1 MDKSLEIIKEKIE
14 NIGSAI
20 MYSMSDTVLR
30 LPAQIVNTICID
42 DFGHLWFLVPRPAQN
57 VALFDRIFPVKLS
70 YFKKGINTSLSI
82 NGLGEMILDP
92 EVINSADCV
101 DDVLRAKARDISML
115 IRVKIEG
122 VELFEPAARKNNV
135 WAAVSNFF
143 IETLFPFHNPSR
155 GVIEYKIAS

>member
-1 MDKSLEIIKEKIE
+1 MDKSLEIIKDKIE

-20 MYSMSDTVLR
+20 MYSMPDTVLK
-30 LPAQIVNTICID
+30 LPTQIVNTLCID
-42 DFGHLWFLVPRPAQN
+42 DLGHVWFLVPKPVQH

-92 EVINSADCV
+92 EVINTVTCI
-101 DDVLRAKARDISML
+101 DDELREKAHDKSML
-115 IRVKIEG
+115 VRVKIEG
-122 VELFEPAARKNNV
+122 VEMFEPTARKNNL

-143 IETLFPFHNPSR
+143 METLFPFHNPSR